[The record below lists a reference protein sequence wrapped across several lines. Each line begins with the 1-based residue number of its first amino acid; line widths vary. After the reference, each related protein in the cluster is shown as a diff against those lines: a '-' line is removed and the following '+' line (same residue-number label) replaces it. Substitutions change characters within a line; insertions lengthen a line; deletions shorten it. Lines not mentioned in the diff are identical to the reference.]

1 MFKKIQESF
10 IDKENFKFIIIE
22 QQVSQDQ
29 INNLNENVEAFRA
42 FFAQMLIQQL
52 PNAVNTA
59 ASMQTSYIDNFWL
72 RQTEGHIAL
81 LLHMMQMDS
90 DNWFQTEWMLKT
102 IMESRQRR
110 SDENIYVFKGLDNA
124 DLDENNCKVNGELV
138 VSLNQDSGLATI
150 FIPLLAD

>member
-1 MFKKIQESF
+1 MFKKISDAF
-10 IDKENFKFIIIE
+10 IDKENFKFVIIE
-22 QQVSQDQ
+22 QQVSQEQ
-29 INNLNENVEAFRA
+29 INNLNENQEAFRA

-59 ASMQTSYIDNFWL
+59 TSMQTSYIDNFWL

-81 LLHMMQMDS
+81 LLHMMQIDS

-102 IMESRQRR
+102 ILESRERR

-124 DLDENNCKVNGELV
+124 DLDENTCKVNGELV
-138 VSLNQDSGLATI
+138 VSLNQDSGRATI

>member
-10 IDKENFKFIIIE
+10 IDKENFNFIIIE